1 MNSTEYSP
9 GLSRRSLLGAG
20 LGAGAGLPLAA
31 AGTWA
36 AGHALGKT
44 SAAGAGQPLRIG
56 YLPITDA
63 APLLVGHA
71 RGLYGKHGVEV
82 AKPVLFRSWSALSE
96 AFAAG
101 ELDAVHLLM
110 PMALYLKYGLGAD
123 ARITAWNH
131 VNGSAL
137 TVKPEVEGLA
147 DLAGTTVA
155 VPAWWSV
162 HNVLLQQ
169 LLRQEGLVPVI
180 RRMPSKAER
189 EVQLVVMAPSDMIPA
204 LANGVLSGFV
214 VADPFNA
221 VAWAQKVGKT
231 LRYLGDVWRDHA
243 CCVTVLR
250 GEVVDHQPQRAQ
262 AFMDGLVE
270 AQSWTREHRT
280 EAAGILAG
288 KKYLPQPQ
296 KAIVRALTDHA
307 HDAPGAVRHPSW
319 GGQLIDFQPYPFRSF
334 TERLVQSMRETLVDA
349 PTDFLEGL
357 DPARAHRELVDEALV
372 STAIRRA
379 GGFSAFGLHGATR
392 TEEVSP

>member
-1 MNSTEYSP
+1 MSNKAYSS
-9 GLSRRSLLGAG
+9 GVSRRTV

-31 AGTWA
+31 AGSWA
-36 AGHALGKT
+36 VGHAVGKT
-44 SAAGAGQPLRIG
+44 SGDGAETPLRIG

-63 APLLVGHA
+63 APLLIGHA

-82 AKPVLFRSWSALSE
+82 SEPVLFRSWASLSE
-96 AFAAG
+96 AFTVG
-101 ELDAVHLLM
+101 ELDAIHLLM

-137 TVKPEVEGLA
+137 TVKPEVDDVA

-155 VPAWWSV
+155 IPAWWSV
-162 HNVLLQQ
+162 HNVVLQQ
-169 LLRQEGLVPVI
+169 LLRQEGLEPVI
-180 RRMPSKAER
+180 RRTPSKAEK

-204 LANGVLSGFV
+204 LANGVVSGFV

-221 VAWAQKVGKT
+221 VAWVKKVGKT

-250 GEVVDHQPQRAQ
+250 GELVDHQSSRAQ

-296 KAIVRALTDHA
+296 KAIARALTDHA
-307 HDAPGAVRHPSW
+307 HDALDAVHHPSW
-319 GGQLIDFQPYPFRSF
+319 GGQLIDFQPYPYRSF
-334 TERLVQSMRETLVDA
+334 TEHLVQSMRDTLVDA
-349 PTDFLEGL
+349 PTDFLDSL

-372 STAIRRA
+372 STAIGRA
-379 GGFSAFGLHGATR
+379 GGFSIFGLHGTTR